1 MWNNNMKLNGE
12 GGDGGGSFSLS
23 VLIYSSL
30 SLLRSVAT
38 DLCDE
43 SCSHTVTSTTLQSIP
58 QSPEERC
65 REQNITS
72 RQSAQT
78 QTRRETTHI
87 IQYYRSGSAVDLSLP
102 SSLDTVES
110 QSIRVESAIGGMS
123 FC

>member
-1 MWNNNMKLNGE
+1 MKLNGE
-12 GGDGGGSFSLS
+12 GEMVGAPSLY
-23 VLIYSSL
+23 LCLFNYSSP

-110 QSIRVESAIGGMS
+110 RIESSRQLGECLFAKV
-123 FC
+123 